1 MSHQSKIVTFQ
12 FTCPEARG
20 WLVVKGDK
28 QKPRVVE
35 MRQRTPGVWSEQVE
49 LIPDE
54 YQCRYYSG
62 DERNVIYFGP
72 AHIEGGV
79 DRGMDTMVSVK
90 VSDEKCDP
98 RCV

>member
-1 MSHQSKIVTFQ
+1 MSAQSKILTFNL
-12 FTCPEARG
+12 TCPEPRA
-20 WLVVKGDK
+20 WLVLKGGNRDP
-28 QKPRVVE
+28 QVVE
-35 MRQRTPGVWSEQVE
+35 MQRGCTNVWRVNAELPPG
-49 LIPDE
+49 E
-54 YQCRYYSG
+54 YECRYYSG

-90 VSDEKCDP
+90 VSDDKCDP